1 MIRAAT
7 ILTAREW
14 EPTLAAALTSSA
26 AARLVARAYHRSDID
41 SILDTIDAIV
51 AGAETPWLTAP
62 RLRYWR
68 SRGVYVMGIHALGD
82 LPAVRLLEAGQ
93 VDERLA
99 ETTPT
104 DQLIDHLRFG
114 RPRSTRRISPT
125 VVRITGHCWPSDRA
139 EIAMAVARLLGGP
152 TVIAECHDH
161 PPQVATLLGVGTEP
175 NSYQA
180 AVTARLL
187 GRVPSGMLATRGNV
201 SLCAAAPHRL
211 TRQLEEDL
219 ITALALEYNTVVVDG
234 GIRPQVD
241 MVTTC
246 HLHLVRPTVPYLM
259 DAAVA
264 LAGRASPLTRLVLVG
279 PGPPGSLDEVQR
291 WIDLPVTAQVDLLGH
306 DTHVNAFQ
314 QWAGPLRHAL
324 AS

>member
-1 MIRAAT
+1 M
-7 ILTAREW
+7 
-14 EPTLAAALTSSA
+14 
-26 AARLVARAYHRSDID
+26 
-41 SILDTIDAIV
+41 
-51 AGAETPWLTAP
+51 
-62 RLRYWR
+62 
-68 SRGVYVMGIHALGD
+68 
-82 LPAVRLLEAGQ
+82 
-93 VDERLA
+93 
-99 ETTPT
+99 
-104 DQLIDHLRFG
+104 
-114 RPRSTRRISPT
+114 
-125 VVRITGHCWPSDRA
+125 
-139 EIAMAVARLLGGP
+139 
-152 TVIAECHDH
+152 
-161 PPQVATLLGVGTEP
+161 
-175 NSYQA
+175 
-180 AVTARLL
+180 
-187 GRVPSGMLATRGNV
+187 
-201 SLCAAAPHRL
+201 CAAAPHRL